1 YWGPILQWVKSAVE
15 SAMIGDG
22 NCDTMVEAKS
32 AEEVIERLK
41 DYRNA
46 GGRFKLKWDEQW

>member
-1 YWGPILQWVKSAVE
+1 WVKSAVE